1 MKSRSASMHLF
12 YVLIAVLSV
21 AQAVDEHPKR
31 AVWNL
36 FKRVHNKQYADA
48 KEEQYRWERER
59 EMTGNCFMVKIDDLF
74 SRTVFEDNVAKI
86 DRHNLEADLALHT
99 YRLKINTFGDLVRES

>member
-1 MKSRSASMHLF
+1 
-12 YVLIAVLSV
+12 
-21 AQAVDEHPKR
+21 
-31 AVWNL
+31 
-36 FKRVHNKQYADA
+36 
-48 KEEQYRWERER
+48 
-59 EMTGNCFMVKIDDLF
+59 LF